1 MSRYITWLTFQ
12 RLPQIQ
18 KIMDSI
24 FKTKN
29 AKTKSNMKEN
39 VIEYLTE
46 EKLHSKHLLE
56 YLRNAMLS
64 KQAKELKREDPATFC
79 EVIAFLE
86 EMEKE
91 VKKILARLGK

>member
-29 AKTKSNMKEN
+29 AKTKSNMKDN
-39 VIEYLTE
+39 VIESQTE
-46 EKLHSKHLLE
+46 EKYLLE
-56 YLRNAMLS
+56 LS
-64 KQAKELKREDPATFC
+64 KQMEKLKQEDPATFC

-86 EMEKE
+86 EMGKE
-91 VKKILARLGK
+91 VKKIIARLGK

>member
-46 EKLHSKHLLE
+46 DKLHSKHLLE
-56 YLRNAMLS
+56 FLPNAMMEKL
-64 KQAKELKREDPATFC
+64 KQEDPATFC

-91 VKKILARLGK
+91 VKKILARPGK

>member
-39 VIEYLTE
+39 VIESQTE
-46 EKLHSKHLLE
+46 EKYLLE
-56 YLRNAMLS
+56 LS
-64 KQAKELKREDPATFC
+64 KQMEKLKQEDPATFC

-86 EMEKE
+86 EMGKE
-91 VKKILARLGK
+91 VKKIIARLGK

>member
-1 MSRYITWLTFQ
+1 
-12 RLPQIQ
+12 
-18 KIMDSI
+18 
-24 FKTKN
+24 
-29 AKTKSNMKEN
+29 MKKN
-39 VIEYLTE
+39 VIESQTE

-64 KQAKELKREDPATFC
+64 KQMEKLKQEDPATFC

>member
-1 MSRYITWLTFQ
+1 
-12 RLPQIQ
+12 
-18 KIMDSI
+18 
-24 FKTKN
+24 
-29 AKTKSNMKEN
+29 MKEN

-46 EKLHSKHLLE
+46 EKLHNKHLLE
-56 YLRNAMLS
+56 YLRNASMLS
-64 KQAKELKREDPATFC
+64 KQMEKLKQEDPATFC